1 MAQQDNELTEHSTD
15 ATLDKSLG
23 AEQSHNI
30 AMNDEDLHFVKQV
43 VEEAFDED
51 FYREHADIDSEEN
64 ALAHFLDDGW
74 QEGLD
79 PCEWFSVS
87 AYLELNP
94 DVKKTQLNPFF
105 HYLDKGKGEN
115 RPIRVSQKKFAYS
128 ETELQH
134 ATHVIEK
141 DFDEIFYL
149 EKYNIPSNSDAILH
163 YLKNGW
169 KLGFNPNIWFSTS
182 KYLNNNLDVA
192 NSGVEPFSHFLTD
205 GLSEKRPLY
214 SSSKHKTAPE
224 ALSPIEASEKFEGSI
239 IYEVANAIKSSKDLV
254 ERNWVNWTSKLKTVD
269 GAPEFVKAHLEFAVN
284 FAGGKEGI
292 VLGWIVAEGDPI
304 VWAEDA
310 KGHVWFLDDA
320 YRTRRADVHQAF
332 LKSSFNCISE
342 ELGFAQ
348 RINNMAQTGS
358 LTLKAL
364 SHQGVHILGTKD
376 IENIG
381 SSPVQAAHWLF
392 GIPTAIP
399 NLAER
404 FTKLDLPI
412 METII
417 AEQRKKYVTL
427 KQEVKHYGTCPK
439 DPEVSIIIPLY
450 GRIDFIESQMV
461 CFSSDN
467 FINQNCEIIYVVDDP
482 ALLSELS
489 TTAEQLYNL
498 YKVPFKTVWG
508 STNRGFS
515 GANNL
520 GAEHATG
527 DLLLFLNSDVF
538 PKQNGWLKALKKEL
552 LKSDKIGVVA
562 PRLTFADGSI
572 QHAGIEFKKRTDLGI
587 YINHHPQMGLTP
599 ELDANSSSTALP
611 AVTGAC
617 MLIRRSDFDA
627 IDGWD
632 TGYLIGDFEDS
643 DLCLKLRS
651 KGKECVYTP
660 NIELTH
666 LERQSFNL
674 TGAGDFRMKV
684 VILNAV
690 RHQERWNGLLA
701 GKQN

>member
-1 MAQQDNELTEHSTD
+1 MTQEKNELNTQTEEVADGLEYETSVT
-15 ATLDKSLG
+15 AV
-23 AEQSHNI
+23 
-30 AMNDEDLHFVKQV
+30 NDEDLQFIKTV
-43 VEEAFDED
+43 VEEEFDED
-51 FYREHADIDSEEN
+51 FYREHTSIEKNID
-64 ALAHFLDDGW
+64 ALTHFLEKGW
-74 QEGLD
+74 KEGED
-79 PCEWFSVS
+79 PCEWFSVA

-105 HYLDKGKGEN
+105 HYLDTGKDEN
-115 RPIRVSQKKFAYS
+115 RPIRVSQKKFVHS

-134 ATHVIEK
+134 AAHVIEK
-141 DFDEIFYL
+141 DFDEIFYR
-149 EKYNIPSNSDAILH
+149 EEYGIPRSVDAIEH
-163 YLKNGW
+163 YLKKGW

-182 KYLNNNLDVA
+182 KYLNNNLDVS
-192 NSGVEPFSHFLTD
+192 NSGVEPFSHFLTN
-205 GLSEKRPLY
+205 GLSEERSLY
-214 SSSKHKTAPE
+214 SSPKHRAAPE
-224 ALSPIEASEKFEGSI
+224 SLSPMEAATRFENSTVC
-239 IYEVANAIKSSKDLV
+239 EVANKLKSSPELV
-254 ERNWVNWTSKLKTVD
+254 ERNWINWTSKLKTVD

-284 FAGGKEGI
+284 FAGDKEGV
-292 VLGWIVAEGDPI
+292 VLGWLVAEGAPI

-310 KGHVWFLDDA
+310 KGHVWFLDNA
-320 YRTRRADVHQAF
+320 YSTRRADVHQAF

-348 RINNMAQTGS
+348 RIQNMSQTGS

-392 GIPTAIP
+392 GIPTATP

-417 AEQRKKYVTL
+417 AEQRKKYITL

-538 PKQNGWLKALKKEL
+538 PKQNGWLEALKQEL

>member
-1 MAQQDNELTEHSTD
+1 VTQDINQTHTLETSDISESTATTVINEED
-15 ATLDKSLG
+15 MVFIKS
-23 AEQSHNI
+23 
-30 AMNDEDLHFVKQV
+30 V
-43 VEEAFDED
+43 VEEEFDEE
-51 FYREHADIDSEEN
+51 FYREHTSINEDKN
-64 ALAHFLDDGW
+64 ALEHFLEGGW
-74 QEGLD
+74 KNGED

-94 DVKKTQLNPFF
+94 DVKKAQINPFF
-105 HYLDKGKGEN
+105 HYLETGKNEN
-115 RPIRVSQKKFAYS
+115 RPVRVSQKKFVHS
-128 ETELQH
+128 ESELQH
-134 ATHVIEK
+134 AAHVVEK
-141 DFDEIFYL
+141 DFDEIYYR
-149 EKYNIPSNSDAILH
+149 EKYNIAKHVDAIEH
-163 YLKNGW
+163 YLKTGW
-169 KLGFNPNIWFSTS
+169 RLGYNPNIWFSTS

-192 NSGVEPFSHFLTD
+192 NSGIEPFSHFLTD

-214 SSSKHKTAPE
+214 SSPKHKSAPE
-224 ALSPIEASEKFEGSI
+224 ALSPLEASAKFADSTV
-239 IYEVANAIKSSKDLV
+239 YEVASAIKSQKDLV
-254 ERNWVNWTSKLKTVD
+254 ERNWINWTSKLKTVD

-284 FAGGKEGI
+284 FAGGKEGVI
-292 VLGWIVAEGDPI
+292 LGWLIAEGNPI

-310 KGHVWFLDDA
+310 KGHVWFLDNA
-320 YRTRRADVHQAF
+320 FRTRRADVHQAF

-342 ELGFAQ
+342 ELGFAK
-348 RINNMAQTGS
+348 RINDMAQTGS

-364 SHQGVHILGTKD
+364 SHQGVHILGSKD

-392 GIPTAIP
+392 GMPTATP

-404 FTKLDLPI
+404 FSQLDLPV

-417 AEQRKKYVTL
+417 SEQRKKYSDL
-427 KQEVKHYGTCPK
+427 KQEVKQYGPQNSS
-439 DPEVSIIIPLY
+439 PEVSVIIPLY

-461 CFSSDN
+461 CFATDN
-467 FINQNCEIIYVVDDP
+467 YMTDNTEIIYVVDDP
-482 ALLSELS
+482 SLLSELA

-498 YKVPFKTVWG
+498 YQVPFKTVWG

-520 GAEHATG
+520 GAEHAYG

-538 PKQNGWLKALKKEL
+538 PKQSGWLEQLKQEL
-552 LKSDKIGVVA
+552 LKSDKNGVVA
-562 PRLTFADGSI
+562 PRLTFGDGSI
-572 QHAGIEFKKRTDLGI
+572 QHAGIEFKHRTDLGI

-599 ELDANSSSTALP
+599 ELDANSKPTVLP

-617 MLIRRSDFDA
+617 MLIRRRDFDA
-627 IDGWD
+627 IEGWD

-651 KGKECVYTP
+651 MGKNCVYTP